1 MRPITLAA
9 GLVLALAAE
18 GLAQPAACI
27 VAANDGLAAARR
39 ARSAVADQAA
49 YQRAVDLRR
58 AALVATDAAHGI
70 QDPWML
76 QTHLLIATTAV
87 QGYELCGEQ
96 ADLAGDLTAV
106 GAEWRTTDGEWGAG
120 ISLVSGGDSLS
131 PADFRATEAQPVSP
145 DAVGRGYVFWL
156 AEVQATSWAQ
166 VGYGQIHDAKV
177 RISLGNDASGATA
190 SNTSFDVTDDPAWHV
205 VVVGVP
211 RLSVRA
217 TVVIG
222 EALDL
227 GELAAVPVPI
237 PGAAGLEVGGRLRRL
252 GDEDVTATGV
262 ELAYPL
268 LDDRLRPSV
277 AIEAAW
283 PDASLRATRLRVD
296 G

>member
-120 ISLVSGGDSLS
+120 ISLVSGGDS
-131 PADFRATEAQPVSP
+131 
-145 DAVGRGYVFWL
+145 
-156 AEVQATSWAQ
+156 
-166 VGYGQIHDAKV
+166 
-177 RISLGNDASGATA
+177 
-190 SNTSFDVTDDPAWHV
+190 
-205 VVVGVP
+205 
-211 RLSVRA
+211 
-217 TVVIG
+217 
-222 EALDL
+222 
-227 GELAAVPVPI
+227 
-237 PGAAGLEVGGRLRRL
+237 
-252 GDEDVTATGV
+252 
-262 ELAYPL
+262 
-268 LDDRLRPSV
+268 RLRPTSGHRGPAREPGRGGPRV
-277 AIEAAW
+277 RVLARRRCRPRRGRRW
-283 PDASLRATRLRVD
+283 ATARFTTPRYDLT
-296 G
+296 GE